1 MLLWHSPPDGIV
13 GCSYLTR
20 CLSEVPAPAAQTR
33 ALTAAESAELF
44 GRVAPVAAVDD
55 DQKDFAARDGSLKA
69 PKTGAVTCVPFPP
82 PAETRA
88 EAQVSAADL
97 ARLAKA
103 EAGPLSVTRYTPQQ
117 TPGGAPLFAPLG
129 GLCCV
134 VLRCSVGFV
143 LCCVLHIVCVVC
155 CVVLYCAALC
165 CAVWSN
171 VICLLRMCHC
181 TRLS

>member
-117 TPGGAPLFAPLG
+117 TPGGAPLFASLWFV
-129 GLCCV
+129 LYCV
-134 VLRCSVGFV
+134 VWCGICDV
-143 LCCVLHIVCVVC
+143 LCCL
-155 CVVLYCAALC
+155 
-165 CAVWSN
+165 VW
-171 VICLLRMCHC
+171 
-181 TRLS
+181 